1 MAATRAT
8 LRVAISQLA
17 DQFSGARPEKL
28 LRPTVID
35 RAPWEIIPDKLTVY
49 RVDFLLRRGA
59 RGDYPYELE
68 LRSGRAGR
76 PYAGQA
82 VPSGTRDWPSGRET
96 FFVRAPG
103 EIIPDKLIVY
113 RVDFLL
119 RRAVLLGTRT
129 GPADCNLHCP
139 RAGGNRP
146 NNSRLFGRF
155 PTPAVARGC
164 RSALEIWNWLG
175 NKLELPLRRA
185 GGAFRHSV
193 GAIRARKTGKNNP
206 GKTPGRARPQ
216 GVLLA

>member
-1 MAATRAT
+1 MKSSRVTEIISASARTMQVATGRPGASAERHLAPPGMAATRAT

-82 VPSGTRDWPSGRET
+82 VPSGTRDWPSGRENS
-96 FFVRAPG
+96 
-103 EIIPDKLIVY
+103 L
-113 RVDFLL
+113 
-119 RRAVLLGTRT
+119 
-129 GPADCNLHCP
+129 CP
-139 RAGGNRP
+139 RA
-146 NNSRLFGRF
+146 
-155 PTPAVARGC
+155 
-164 RSALEIWNWLG
+164 LG
-175 NKLELPLRRA
+175 NP
-185 GGAFRHSV
+185 V
-193 GAIRARKTGKNNP
+193 
-206 GKTPGRARPQ
+206 
-216 GVLLA
+216 